1 MERDCFLAEDRRWSA
16 ATRSR
21 CVRCPRAALRCAECG
36 VAHRLGGLLAGLAL
50 SRSRVRSKT
59 AAAAAI
65 DTATPTETDT
75 LFSWSGGSELVPP
88 TDGGRKA
95 GDHCSQRVGWVL
107 CQCGVKTTRISG
119 VMRKKKQRFEVVR
132 GVCCSS
138 QWVFPYCAPNES
150 NPPSRDECAP
160 DFKIVDTL
168 RNHKFVLFY

>member
-1 MERDCFLAEDRRWSA
+1 MERDCCLAEDRRWSA

-36 VAHRLGGLLAGLAL
+36 VAHRLGGLLPGLAL

-75 LFSWSGGSELVPP
+75 LSSWSGGSELVPRRLPP

-95 GDHCSQRVGWVL
+95 ADRPVLSEGGVGALPVRSENNTNFSSNAQEKAATRGGQRGALQFSVGFSVLYSQRI
-107 CQCGVKTTRISG
+107 Q
-119 VMRKKKQRFEVVR
+119 
-132 GVCCSS
+132 
-138 QWVFPYCAPNES
+138 
-150 NPPSRDECAP
+150 PPSD
-160 DFKIVDTL
+160 L
-168 RNHKFVLFY
+168 

>member
-1 MERDCFLAEDRRWSA
+1 MERDCCLAEDRRWSA

-36 VAHRLGGLLAGLAL
+36 VAHRLGGLLPGLAL

-75 LFSWSGGSELVPP
+75 LSSWSGGSELVPRRLPP

-95 GDHCSQRVGWVL
+95 ADLWNYS
-107 CQCGVKTTRISG
+107 CGSVQVRNCSG
-119 VMRKKKQRFEVVR
+119 VLMCTLLRLQMRNSVPKFEILQTA
-132 GVCCSS
+132 SS
-138 QWVFPYCAPNES
+138 C
-150 NPPSRDECAP
+150 
-160 DFKIVDTL
+160 L
-168 RNHKFVLFY
+168 RLIRQCPHLIQLHADCIKE